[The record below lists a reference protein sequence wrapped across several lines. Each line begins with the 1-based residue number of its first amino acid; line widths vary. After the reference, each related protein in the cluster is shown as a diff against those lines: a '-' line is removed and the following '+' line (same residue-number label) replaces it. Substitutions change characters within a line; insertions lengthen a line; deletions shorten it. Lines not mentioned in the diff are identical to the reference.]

1 MLMTTFF
8 LNDVNSTKEIVNSF
22 HISSRFSGLRPN
34 LSKNEIAGRGV
45 LKGVKV
51 AVCSIQYTDLVL
63 DTIKKLG
70 THFSYNENLKEE
82 TNFCLIIADIK
93 RVLKLCKLWKIT
105 LEEKIRIFKTLALQ
119 KIIFQAFITPIP
131 NCVVIELD
139 EIQKSVLWANSTS
152 KIKQDTICNDYKDG
166 VSRNVD
172 IRKKIISLQYSWI
185 KRLYNES
192 LHE

>member
-82 TNFCLIIADIK
+82 RNICLITANIK
-93 RVLKLCKLWKIT
+93 RVLKLCKL
-105 LEEKIRIFKTLALQ
+105 
-119 KIIFQAFITPIP
+119 
-131 NCVVIELD
+131 
-139 EIQKSVLWANSTS
+139 
-152 KIKQDTICNDYKDG
+152 
-166 VSRNVD
+166 
-172 IRKKIISLQYSWI
+172 
-185 KRLYNES
+185 
-192 LHE
+192 